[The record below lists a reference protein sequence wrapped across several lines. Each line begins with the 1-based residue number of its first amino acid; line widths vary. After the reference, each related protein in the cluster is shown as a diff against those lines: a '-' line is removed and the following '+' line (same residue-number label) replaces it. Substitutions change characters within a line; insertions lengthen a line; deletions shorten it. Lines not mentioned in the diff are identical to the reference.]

1 MQTKNVQRLKALIR
15 EEIRR
20 QTGLLRE
27 EKWTAEAGS
36 GGREGNLGIVK
47 LDGKPVIAYEFD
59 YDMGGYWIDGADK
72 PLRGTNQEM
81 VDYVKAKYAAGRIEG
96 EGKDA
101 RIVKR

>member
-1 MQTKNVQRLKALIR
+1 MQTKNAQRLKALIR

-27 EKWTAEAGS
+27 EKWAAEAGA
-36 GGREGNLGIVK
+36 GGREGNLGIIT
-47 LDGKPVIAYEFD
+47 LDGKPVIAYEFE
-59 YDMGGYWIDGADK
+59 YDSGYFYVDGQDK
-72 PLRGTNQEM
+72 PLWSSKEV
-81 VDYVKAKYAAGRIEG
+81 VDYVKAMYAAGRIEG